1 MEERKRIDVL
11 LNGLI
16 KENPVLVLVIGTCP
30 TLATSTSVETGFG
43 MGLAATAVLVCS
55 NIVISALHNIIPD
68 KVRIPCFITVI
79 AGFVTIV
86 QMLLQAFVPSLY
98 SALGLYLPLIV
109 VNCIILGRAEMFASK
124 NGVLDS
130 ALDGI
135 GMGLG
140 FTLTLVIMGTIR
152 EVLGSGTWLAGDW
165 FGLAKGFKGIP
176 LLSNFIPGMSIMT
189 MVPGGFFVYAIVMAA
204 VHYFTKDKS
213 KIRNEFGCDGCAN
226 AGNCADGECAQKYI
240 IISMVLVNN
249 YPLAQFLG
257 ICPFLGVSKDL
268 DSSTGMGIAVTF
280 VMVLATAVT
289 WPIQQLLN
297 KFGIGYLQTVV
308 FILVIAALVQLVEM
322 FMKKSM
328 PALYKSLG
336 IFLPLITTNCAVLG
350 VCITNI
356 DSSYNYLESL
366 VNAFGAGIG
375 FLFAMVVM
383 AGVRTKLVD
392 QSRIPE
398 SFRGVPIVLITAA
411 ILSLS
416 FMGFNGMF
424 S

>member
-68 KVRIPCFITVI
+68 KVS
-79 AGFVTIV
+79 

-189 MVPGGFFVYAIVMAA
+189 MVPGGFFVYAIVMAT
-204 VHYFTKDKS
+204 VHYLTKDKS

-226 AGNCADGECAQKYI
+226 AGNCADGDCAAQK
-240 IISMVLVNN
+240 
-249 YPLAQFLG
+249 
-257 ICPFLGVSKDL
+257 
-268 DSSTGMGIAVTF
+268 
-280 VMVLATAVT
+280 
-289 WPIQQLLN
+289 
-297 KFGIGYLQTVV
+297 
-308 FILVIAALVQLVEM
+308 
-322 FMKKSM
+322 
-328 PALYKSLG
+328 
-336 IFLPLITTNCAVLG
+336 
-350 VCITNI
+350 
-356 DSSYNYLESL
+356 
-366 VNAFGAGIG
+366 
-375 FLFAMVVM
+375 
-383 AGVRTKLVD
+383 
-392 QSRIPE
+392 
-398 SFRGVPIVLITAA
+398 
-411 ILSLS
+411 
-416 FMGFNGMF
+416 
-424 S
+424 